1 MRTIYRTALM
11 LAAVATS
18 VLSGA
23 DAPGPQLRQGL
34 WRFERTFEYAD
45 GRAPGAPMKSEN
57 CGDPEAQAAEQI
69 ALMRKMGCT
78 AGRSREGAAEWKI
91 TVTCEGA
98 GMPKGKSISLQTVTS
113 PDAYEVRVTNEGEL
127 AAMIV
132 RERLV
137 AKRVGDC

>member
-1 MRTIYRTALM
+1 MRIIYRTALV
-11 LAAVATS
+11 LAAFATS

-23 DAPGPQLRQGL
+23 EAPGPQLRQGL

-45 GRAPGAPMKSEN
+45 GRAPGAPLKSEN

-69 ALMRKMGCT
+69 ALMRRMGCT
-78 AGRSREGAAEWKI
+78 VNRSREGAAEWRMA
-91 TVTCEGA
+91 VTCEGA
-98 GMPKGKSISLQTVTS
+98 GMPKGKSSSVQTVTS

-127 AAMIV
+127 ASTIV

>member
-1 MRTIYRTALM
+1 M
-11 LAAVATS
+11 
-18 VLSGA
+18 
-23 DAPGPQLRQGL
+23 RQGL

-45 GRAPGAPMKSEN
+45 GRAPGAPLKSEN

-69 ALMRKMGCT
+69 ALMRKMGC
-78 AGRSREGAAEWKI
+78 AVNRSREGAAEWRI
-91 TVTCEGA
+91 AVTCEGA
-98 GMPKGKSISLQTVTS
+98 GMPKGKSSSVPTVTS
-113 PDAYEVRVTNEGEL
+113 PDAYEVRVTNKGEL

>member
-1 MRTIYRTALM
+1 MRTIYRTALV

-23 DAPGPQLRQGL
+23 EAPGPQLRQGL

-45 GRAPGAPMKSEN
+45 GRAPGAPLKREN

-69 ALMRKMGCT
+69 ALMRKMGC
-78 AGRSREGAAEWKI
+78 AVNRSREGAAEWRI
-91 TVTCEGA
+91 AVTCEGA
-98 GMPKGKSISLQTVTS
+98 GMPKGKSSSVQTVTS

>member
-1 MRTIYRTALM
+1 MRTIYRTALV
-11 LAAVATS
+11 LAAVVTS

-23 DAPGPQLRQGL
+23 EAPGPQLRQGL

-45 GRAPGAPMKSEN
+45 GRAPGAPLKSEN

-69 ALMRKMGCT
+69 ALMRKMGC
-78 AGRSREGAAEWKI
+78 AVNRSREGAAEWRI
-91 TVTCEGA
+91 AVTCEGA
-98 GMPKGKSISLQTVTS
+98 GMPKGKSSSVQTVTS

>member
-1 MRTIYRTALM
+1 MRTIHRTALV
-11 LAAVATS
+11 LAVVTTS
-18 VLSGA
+18 VLPGA

-45 GRAPGAPMKSEN
+45 GRASDAPMKSEN

-69 ALMRKMGCT
+69 ALLRKMGCT
-78 AGRSREGAAEWKI
+78 VNRSREGTAQWRIA
-91 TVTCEGA
+91 VTCEGA
-98 GMPKGKSISLQTVTS
+98 GMPEGRSSSVQTVTS

-127 AAMIV
+127 AATIV